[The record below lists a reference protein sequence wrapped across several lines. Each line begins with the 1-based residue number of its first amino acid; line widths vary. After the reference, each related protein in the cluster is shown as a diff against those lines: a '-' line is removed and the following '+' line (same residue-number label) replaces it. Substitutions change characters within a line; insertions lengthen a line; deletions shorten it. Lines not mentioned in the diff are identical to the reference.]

1 MLKLILAGILGI
13 PCLLVAVITA
23 PILAILSIPSLLLL
37 LFRKDQNDVS
47 TTTTAKTHVI
57 IIGGSRGIGLAIAKE
72 CAKKKDI
79 SKITILARNKTK
91 LDEAKKYI
99 IKEAS
104 YVPFTTMEAEAI
116 SVSVTDY
123 SALEKI
129 SRKITKKEERTII
142 FNCAGIPYTTE
153 YDRIPIEVYDELVQ
167 TNLIGSMYV
176 TRAFPPLMVNGC
188 LVFCSSAAG
197 QVGMY
202 GYTAYSPTK
211 FALRGFAEAL
221 HAELIRSKPG
231 VSIQVAFPVDTD
243 TPGYAEE
250 KKMMP
255 EITKVLNATAGLA
268 TPEDT
273 AKVMVCNAFAKN
285 PNFQVHFTL
294 AGWMLSNLTAGMS
307 PVSNLSDA
315 VVQVAL
321 SGLFRL
327 ISLFILNDWWMTIRK
342 FRSKEKNNTENHDD
356 SKID

>member
-13 PCLLVAVITA
+13 PCLLVAVVTA

-47 TTTTAKTHVI
+47 TTTTKTHVI
-57 IIGGSRGIGLAIAKE
+57 IIGGSMGIGLAIAKE
-72 CAKKKDI
+72 CARKKDN
-79 SKITILARNKTK
+79 SKITILARNTTK
-91 LDEAKKYI
+91 LDEAKKDI
-99 IKEAS
+99 NKEAS
-104 YVPFTTMEAEAI
+104 MEVEAI

-129 SRKITKKEERTII
+129 SRQITNKEERTII

-153 YDRIPIEVYDELVQ
+153 YDRIPIEVYNKLVQ

-176 TRAFPPLMVNGC
+176 ARAFLPHMVNGC
-188 LVFCSSAAG
+188 VVFCSSAAG

-250 KKMMP
+250 KRMMP
-255 EITKVLNATAGLA
+255 EITKVLNETAGLA

-285 PNFQVHFTL
+285 PNFQVHFTSL
-294 AGWMLSNLTAGMS
+294 GWMLSNLTAGMS
-307 PVSNLSDA
+307 PVSKLSDA
-315 VVQVAL
+315 VAQVAL

-327 ISLFILNDWWMTIRK
+327 ISLFILNDWWITIRK
-342 FRSKEKNNTENHDD
+342 FRGKEKNKTEKYDD

>member
-1 MLKLILAGILGI
+1 MLKIILASILGM
-13 PCLLVAVITA
+13 PCLLVTVMTA

-47 TTTTAKTHVI
+47 TTATHVI
-57 IIGGSRGIGLAIAKE
+57 IIGGSSGIGLAIAKE
-72 CAKKKDI
+72 CARKKNVLKT
-79 SKITILARNKTK
+79 TILARNKTK
-91 LDEAKKYI
+91 LDEAKKDI
-99 IKEAS
+99 SKEAS
-104 YVPFTTMEAEAI
+104 YVASTTIQVEAI

-123 SALEKI
+123 SALENI
-129 SRKITKKEERTII
+129 SRQITNKEERTII
-142 FNCAGIPYTTE
+142 FNCAGISYTTE
-153 YDRIPIEVYDELVQ
+153 YDRIPIEIYDMLVQ

-176 TRAFPPLMVNGC
+176 TRAFLPHMVNGC

-243 TPGYAEE
+243 TPGYVEE
-250 KKMMP
+250 EKMMP

-268 TPEDT
+268 RSEDT

-294 AGWMLSNLTAGMS
+294 EGWMLSNLTAGMS
-307 PVSNLSDA
+307 PVSKLSDA
-315 VVQVAL
+315 MAQVAL

-327 ISLFILNDWWMTIRK
+327 ISLFILNDWWMTIKK
-342 FRSKEKNNTENHDD
+342 FKGKEKNKTKINDD
-356 SKID
+356 PKID